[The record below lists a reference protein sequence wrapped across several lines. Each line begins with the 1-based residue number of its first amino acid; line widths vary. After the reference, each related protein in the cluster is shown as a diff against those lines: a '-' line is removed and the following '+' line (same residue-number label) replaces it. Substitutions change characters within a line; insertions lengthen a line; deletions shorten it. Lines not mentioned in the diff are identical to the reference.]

1 MKNVKKLLGSFLALF
16 LLSFIA
22 LPMAA
27 FADPVQVSVEL
38 VGVGG
43 ASNGAYYIAP
53 YYLSVSSVS
62 GDPQVS
68 AFCVDFNDWSK
79 FYVPWTANV
88 TSVSGLSFGNTYQGN
103 QLPYL
108 EMGYLASIYNSNP
121 LYQVYIQQAIWDI
134 STKLGFLSSPYS
146 DGYNISSMAT
156 TWYWY
161 NQATQASNYNNWI
174 TSGWIILS
182 DTATTGKEQEFLVKT
197 PEPSCLLLLGMGLV
211 GVYGFTRRRIK
222 SDSSAS

>member
-27 FADPVQVSVEL
+27 FADPVPVSVEL
-38 VGVGG
+38 VGTGPG
-43 ASNGAYYIAP
+43 NNGAYYISP
-53 YYLSVSSVS
+53 YYLSIN
-62 GDPQVS
+62 GGTAVS

-88 TSVSGLSFGNTYQGN
+88 TSVSGLSFVNTYQGN

-121 LYQVYIQQAIWDI
+121 SYQVYIQQAIWDI